1 MKKQSLDLTVS
12 LTSIKVTGNRGEG
25 NYREKNYGTYTKL
38 IRAERRTGK
47 INRKPS
53 ATRETRK
60 GNGAWC
66 TRMDFRMEV
75 T

>member
-47 INRKPS
+47 I
-53 ATRETRK
+53 
-60 GNGAWC
+60 
-66 TRMDFRMEV
+66 
-75 T
+75 